1 MDIIYIWEK
10 LPEIK
15 ILSILLTIIY
25 TVPPTFQTIGC
36 FSNMIVLNMLSTR
49 CSVFFSK
56 TLLLCVDLEW
66 CNPFQRILG
75 LHWGWQSVLLVC
87 DGQRWGSQGRSGSSC
102 QTHKLQLRSAARCW
116 SFRFT
121 ATLGLVFQATLL
133 QGNYPRLVRQQQIR
147 WARPWWCRQMTGRCW
162 CPGRLPVYRGHS
174 GSRMLWS

>member
-1 MDIIYIWEK
+1 MFLEHDSAEHAVNKMQCIWQA
-10 LPEIK
+10 INVC
-15 ILSILLTIIY
+15 I
-25 TVPPTFQTIGC
+25 C
-36 FSNMIVLNMLSTR
+36 
-49 CSVFFSK
+49 VFFSK
-56 TLLLCVDLEW
+56 SLLLCVDLEW

-87 DGQRWGSQGRSGSSC
+87 DGQRWGSQGQSGSSC
-102 QTHKLQLRSAARCW
+102 QTHKLQLHSAARCW

-121 ATLGLVFQATLL
+121 ATLGLAFQATLL
-133 QGNYPRLVRQQQIR
+133 QGNYLRLVRQQQIR